1 MIRRILIGALVA
13 AAAALAAC
21 GSSGPSKADFV
32 KKADTECQKVN
43 AAHPAKPTP
52 KDAKE
57 ASAQQAEE
65 IQIRTALD
73 KKLKSLSVADDVKD
87 DFDSYNG
94 QTTKIIAQIA
104 KMKAAADRNDE
115 KAYTADQATFSR
127 LSATREV
134 TAKKIGFRVC
144 GRSLARVSESTKI
157 K

>member
-13 AAAALAAC
+13 VAAALAAC
-21 GSSGPSKADFV
+21 GSSGPSKVDFV

-43 AAHPAKPTP
+43 ALHPPKATP

-57 ASAQQAEE
+57 ASTQQAEE
-65 IQIRTALD
+65 IQVRTALD
-73 KKLKSLSVADDVKD
+73 EKLKSLSVADDVKT

-104 KMKAAADRNDE
+104 TMKAAADRNDE
-115 KAYTADQATFSR
+115 KAYTADQVAFSR
-127 LSATREV
+127 LSATREA

-144 GRSLARVSESTKI
+144 GRNLAQLSESTKI